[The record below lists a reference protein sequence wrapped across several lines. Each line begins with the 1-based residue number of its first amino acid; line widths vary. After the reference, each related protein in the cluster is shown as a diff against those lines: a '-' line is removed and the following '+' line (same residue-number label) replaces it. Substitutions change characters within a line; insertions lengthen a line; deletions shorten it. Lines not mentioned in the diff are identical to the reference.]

1 MVYVATLKSVIKSVI
16 PAWIAT
22 YKTTHK
28 GILLTFDDGP
38 DVNLTP
44 QILDLLAEY
53 DIKAVFFILGKQAQ
67 RYPNIVQRIVADGH
81 YLGNHSFA
89 HKTADEIGFKAY
101 AKDIKHCQTI
111 LKPFIAAT
119 PTLFRPPQGKLSLS
133 AWSAIQ
139 CNHMQAILWSIESGE
154 WGQYSHQSVDQMLAR
169 LARDIQPHDI
179 VLMHD
184 NSSKVQLLL
193 EKLLPILVE
202 KEYTFVD
209 PKLAFPDVYKH

>member
-1 MVYVATLKSVIKSVI
+1 MRE
-16 PAWIAT
+16 
-22 YKTTHK
+22 K

-38 DVNLTP
+38 DVNITP
-44 QILDLLAEY
+44 QILDLLAKHN
-53 DIKAVFFILGKQAQ
+53 IKAVFFILGKQAQ

-89 HKTADEIGFKAY
+89 HKTADEIGFQAY
-101 AKDIKHCQTI
+101 ANDIKQCQTI

-139 CNHMQAILWSIESGE
+139 CNRMQTILWSIESGE
-154 WGQYSHQSVDQMLAR
+154 WGQYSHQSIDQMLVR
-169 LARDIQPHDI
+169 LVSEIQPHDI

-184 NSSKVQLLL
+184 NSSKVLLLL
-193 EKLLPILVE
+193 EKLLPILIE

-209 PKLAFPDVYKH
+209 PKQAFSDVYKH

>member
-1 MVYVATLKSVIKSVI
+1 
-16 PAWIAT
+16 
-22 YKTTHK
+22 
-28 GILLTFDDGP
+28 
-38 DVNLTP
+38 
-44 QILDLLAEY
+44 
-53 DIKAVFFILGKQAQ
+53 
-67 RYPNIVQRIVADGH
+67 
-81 YLGNHSFA
+81 
-89 HKTADEIGFKAY
+89 
-101 AKDIKHCQTI
+101 
-111 LKPFIAAT
+111 
-119 PTLFRPPQGKLSLS
+119 
-133 AWSAIQ
+133 
-139 CNHMQAILWSIESGE
+139 MQAILWSIESGE